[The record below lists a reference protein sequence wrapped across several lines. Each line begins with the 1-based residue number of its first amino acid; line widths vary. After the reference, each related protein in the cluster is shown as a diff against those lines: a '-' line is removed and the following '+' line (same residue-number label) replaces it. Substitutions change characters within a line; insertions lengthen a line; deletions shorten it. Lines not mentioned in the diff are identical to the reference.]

1 MTDLPI
7 YQESL
12 FFGWGEPPHNID
24 WVPLRALVVV
34 ALASALQVAQSA
46 VVHLE
51 GHRKLMTLVKIL
63 HSKGRLPKGLGEFL
77 GIYVFM
83 VFDVQVLLAV
93 DVFPSEGSWE
103 RVVLTVT
110 LFLCGQCG
118 CCVLCKALRLD

>member
-1 MTDLPI
+1 
-7 YQESL
+7 
-12 FFGWGEPPHNID
+12 
-24 WVPLRALVVV
+24 
-34 ALASALQVAQSA
+34 
-46 VVHLE
+46 
-51 GHRKLMTLVKIL
+51 
-63 HSKGRLPKGLGEFL
+63 
-77 GIYVFM
+77 M